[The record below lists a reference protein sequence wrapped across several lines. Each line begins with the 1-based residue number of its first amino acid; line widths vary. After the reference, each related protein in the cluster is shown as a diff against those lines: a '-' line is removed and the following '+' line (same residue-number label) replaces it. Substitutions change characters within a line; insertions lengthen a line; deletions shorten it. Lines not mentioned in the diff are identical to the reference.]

1 MSLDKNELDLLEE
14 NIMEKLPSKMVEI
27 LIKLNRENK
36 IEDLL
41 NLIGMRNLIEIS
53 QKTDSYKTGKIVII
67 GETPVK
73 EKDLLGIANKL
84 GLDKNR
90 FEFCIEYEKAVKFEY
105 KKMEYNPN
113 YRMVL
118 LGPIPHSCK
127 NKGDYSSIITMLEQ
141 SSAYPRTKRLSNGN
155 MLKITKSGFKNTLQE
170 LISEN
175 YI

>member
-14 NIMEKLPSKMVEI
+14 HIMEKLPSKMVEI

-41 NLIGMRNLIEIS
+41 DLIEMRNLIPAS

-67 GETPVK
+67 GETRVK
-73 EKDLLGIANKL
+73 EKELLAIANKL
-84 GLDKNR
+84 GLAKDR
-90 FEFCIEYEKAVKFEY
+90 FEFCTEYEKAVKFEY
-105 KKMEYNPN
+105 KKMEYNPK
-113 YRMVL
+113 YRIVL

-127 NKGDYSSIITMLEQ
+127 NKGEYSSIITMLEQ

-155 MLKITKSGFKNTLQE
+155 TLKITKSGFKKSLQE
-170 LISEN
+170 LINEN